1 MRRPAIALALV
12 LAVAG
17 PLLVAGPVAAA
28 PAVHASSLENAAT
41 VRSFEADY
49 YLDRDA
55 EGRSTLRTVETIV
68 MDFPAGAG
76 EHGPLRYLVQNYEGH
91 PTDLELE
98 SVVDESG
105 APWNYETED
114 EDGYLSLRIGDADV
128 EVEGERTYVISYT
141 QQNVTLFPDDADTN
155 EFYWDVNGTQ
165 WQIPFD
171 SVVARVHIPTELA
184 SSLTGTTACYSGPLD
199 GQASCDAESSTEGDG
214 EIVYEARAS
223 ALAPEETLTLAIGF
237 AAETFVPR
245 ETSPF
250 GLTLVLEI
258 IFTLIALVIGL
269 VTLTRR
275 RTVFADGRGR
285 PTIIAEYLPPKGVSV
300 LEAAVVMRA
309 TKKAVA
315 AQLIDLAVRRI
326 LRIIETPEEGLFSK
340 KPAYTLE
347 LRDPSRLAA
356 DEAGLARA
364 FFGTSLNPGDTQ
376 KLAKSDT
383 ALSKQVYAAMQAFR
397 ASETNTANY
406 KKVTFSARFVPLFF
420 GVGAVALS
428 FFMLIALLADARDFL
443 IPLLVFVPALFAA
456 IVIFATVFR
465 TPLSDRGAELRDHL
479 EGLRLYIR
487 VAERDRIRIL
497 QSPEGAE
504 RAPVDTSDT
513 GLMLTLYER
522 VLPYA
527 VLFDE
532 EKQWAKT
539 LGEYYDEQP
548 PEWYSGSNAF
558 SAGVFAAGISSV
570 SSFTSASYSGTSS
583 SSSSGSSGGGSSGG
597 GGGGGGGG
605 SW

>member
-12 LAVAG
+12 LAVA
-17 PLLVAGPVAAA
+17 APVLAAA

-49 YLDRDA
+49 YLDRDD

-68 MDFPAGAG
+68 MDFPVGAG
-76 EHGPLRYLVQNYEGH
+76 EHGPLRYLVQDYEGH

-98 SVVDESG
+98 SVVDENG
-105 APWNYETED
+105 DPWNYETES
-114 EDGYLSLRIGDADV
+114 EDGYFSLRIGDADV

-141 QQNVTLFPDDADTN
+141 QQNVTLFPDDAETN

-171 SVVARVHIPTELA
+171 SVVARVHIPTDLA

-199 GQASCDAESSTEGDG
+199 GQALCDAESTTEGDG
-214 EIVYEARAS
+214 EVVYEAQAS
-223 ALAPEETLTLAIGF
+223 DLAPEETLTFAIGF
-237 AAETFVPR
+237 EAQTFVPR

-250 GLTLVLEI
+250 GLTLVFEAL
-258 IFTLIALVIGL
+258 FTLLALVIGL
-269 VTLTRR
+269 VTLARR
-275 RTVFADGRGR
+275 RTVFADGQGR

-300 LEAAVVMRA
+300 LESAVVMRT

-315 AQLIDLAVRRI
+315 AALIDLAVRKV
-326 LRIIETPEEGLFSK
+326 LRIIETPEEGLFTK
-340 KPAYTLE
+340 KPSYTLE
-347 LRDPSRLAA
+347 LRDP
-356 DEAGLARA
+356 AGLLPDESGLAKA
-364 FFGTSLNPGDTQ
+364 FFGTSLTPGDTQ

-383 ALSKQVYAAMQAFR
+383 ALSKEVYAAMQAYK
-397 ASETNTANY
+397 ASATNKKNF
-406 KKVTFSARFVPLFF
+406 KKVKFSARFVPLFF
-420 GVGAVALS
+420 GIGAVALS
-428 FFMLIALLADARDFL
+428 FFMLMALLADARDLL
-443 IPLLVFVPALFAA
+443 IPLLVFVPALFAF
-456 IVIFATVFR
+456 IVILATVFR
-465 TPLSDRGAELRDHL
+465 TPLSDSGSELRDHL
-479 EGLRLYIR
+479 KGLRLYIQ
-487 VAERDRIRIL
+487 VAEKDRIRIL

-504 RAPVDTSDT
+504 RTPVDTADR
-513 GLMLTLYER
+513 GEMLKLYER

-548 PEWYSGSNAF
+548 PEWYSGSSAF